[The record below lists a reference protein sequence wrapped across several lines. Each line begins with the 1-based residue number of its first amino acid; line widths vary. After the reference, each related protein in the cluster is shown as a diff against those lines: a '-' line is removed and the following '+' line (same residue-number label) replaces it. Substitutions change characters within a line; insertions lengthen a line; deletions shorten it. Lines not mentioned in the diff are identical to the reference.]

1 TALISGSLG
10 SANIRLSNLDF
21 GRARAGAL
29 KPFGIIPWTRRR
41 TSPFAGLTLRA
52 SRQLEK
58 EQTLHWG
65 PPLETKSAGAA
76 ENVSEKTKVSGLA
89 NLVIPNS
96 YEPVNWVFNILKFFL
111 SDCKHYFVVLLW
123 GILKERIMTRC
134 VSSLSKQAFIPDGT
148 AAGAAENVSEKTK
161 VSGLANLVIPNSYEV
176 ESLVTTICDTTSIA
190 EFQLKLG
197 GFQLR
202 VVRDLTEKNKPPL
215 PPRPTPVSAI
225 AAAEAPANGSASA
238 SSLAIYKPLLFS
250 GGIQAFIE
258 KAADEGLVIIPSPV
272 VGFFTR
278 CRTIKGKRAS
288 PSCKEKQMVKEGQVI
303 CYIQQLAGE
312 LPVKSDVSGE
322 VIKILRED
330 GDPVGYDDPL
340 IAILPSFPGIKK
352 LQ

>member
-1 TALISGSLG
+1 MASCSLG

-58 EQTLHWG
+58 EQTLHCG
-65 PPLETKSAGAA
+65 PPLETKS
-76 ENVSEKTKVSGLA
+76 
-89 NLVIPNS
+89 
-96 YEPVNWVFNILKFFL
+96 
-111 SDCKHYFVVLLW
+111 
-123 GILKERIMTRC
+123 
-134 VSSLSKQAFIPDGT
+134 
-148 AAGAAENVSEKTK
+148 AGAAENVSEKTK